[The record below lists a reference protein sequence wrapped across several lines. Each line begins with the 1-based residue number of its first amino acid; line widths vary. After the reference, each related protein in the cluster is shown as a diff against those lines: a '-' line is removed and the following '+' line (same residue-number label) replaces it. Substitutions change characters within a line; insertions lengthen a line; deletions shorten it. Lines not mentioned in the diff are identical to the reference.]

1 MCVGIGQTVGN
12 SQKLRF
18 FFTGVQ
24 DQRLPRHAAKCHRV
38 NDS

>member
-12 SQKLRF
+12 SQKLR